1 MVCDLNEVVQVAYK
15 GLDDNTFLDEVEA
28 SVDTSQDAFVHRNKD
43 VEVAFSMDTSD

>member
-15 GLDDNTFLDEVEA
+15 GLDGNTCLDVVEA
-28 SVDTSQDAFVHRNKD
+28 LVDTSQDAFVHRNKD